1 MTQHESIRTALAEL
15 LASQPFGVLATWGKG
30 RPYSS
35 LVAFKSCDNGKRI
48 LFATSKN
55 TRKYANI
62 MELPYVAMLIDNR
75 SNRESDFKEAMAATA
90 DGKVHEPKDDELRR
104 FRGLYL
110 ERRPN
115 LASFVNDPECS
126 LLVMEV
132 EVYHVVTN
140 FQNVIEVIP

>member
-1 MTQHESIRTALAEL
+1 MQNESIRTALAEL
-15 LASQPFGVLATWGKG
+15 LGTQPFGVLATWGKG

-48 LFATSKN
+48 LFATTRA

-62 MELPYVAMLIDNR
+62 IELPYVAMLMDNR
-75 SNRESDFKEAMAATA
+75 SNQESDFKEAIAVTA
-90 DGKVHEPKDDELRR
+90 DGKAYEPIDDEFARYK
-104 FRGLYL
+104 GLYL
-110 ERRPN
+110 DKHPN
-115 LASFVNDPECS
+115 LASFVDDPECA

-140 FQNVIEVIP
+140 FQNVVEVIP